1 MSEQKENKRVE
12 VVIVEPTKST
22 FSKYVV
28 PTLCVVGALACG
40 VIIGARCSQLVE
52 DTLSEYL

>member
-1 MSEQKENKRVE
+1 MAEETENKKVE
-12 VVIVEPTKST
+12 VVIVEPTKSA

-40 VIIGARCSQLVE
+40 IIIGARCSQLVE